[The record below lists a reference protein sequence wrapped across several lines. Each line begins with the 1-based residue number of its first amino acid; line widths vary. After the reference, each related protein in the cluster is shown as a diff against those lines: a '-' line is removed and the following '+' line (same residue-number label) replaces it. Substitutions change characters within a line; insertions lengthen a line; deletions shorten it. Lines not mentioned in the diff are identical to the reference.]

1 MQDVPKGER
10 GFLWGRKCVD
20 FSVDFRTNLCFQ
32 WWVYQQNWT
41 IRTSYW
47 FSMFHCAVLFFYWY
61 LLLEKPFFLLSTTCS
76 NIPMFW
82 CHSDCFYMQLFKCHL
97 SRMLTCP
104 VTLIRVSCLKTHHL
118 LHLSF
123 DSVRFIFK
131 LMTYIYSST
140 STFQSLIGSFLCEI
154 IASWCWSRWFCC

>member
-1 MQDVPKGER
+1 MYVFFCLDKRWFVQGVPKGER
-10 GFLWGRKCVD
+10 GFWWGRICVD

-47 FSMFHCAVLFFYWY
+47 FSLFHCAVLFFYWY
-61 LLLEKPFFLLSTTCS
+61 LLLESLFFFYRQHVLIFPCS
-76 NIPMFW
+76 DVILI
-82 CHSDCFYMQLFKCHL
+82 FYMQLFKCHL

-118 LHLSF
+118 LHLSLTRYVLF
-123 DSVRFIFK
+123 LNLWR
-131 LMTYIYSST
+131 TYT
-140 STFQSLIGSFLCEI
+140 VQLQHFGH
-154 IASWCWSRWFCC
+154 